1 MKPRKFF
8 LVMGALIAVFIG
20 GNVAQAQ
27 PLKSK
32 PKPFPI
38 VPATVVADTASGNIM
53 ARCGQDFVLFHAFQ
67 GTDNEVVARVVRL
80 SNDPRGRAIKYH
92 YYDGRFKLVA
102 SAVHVVADGQTDAPA
117 VLLEN
122 PPGFWRSYAYHSE
135 NSTKVIPDLAVVTVV
150 VVIRQKTQ
158 DCLLVKEVLM
168 GGKG

>member
-1 MKPRKFF
+1 MKPRKLFF
-8 LVMGALIAVFIG
+8 ILAIAVALAASS
-20 GNVAQAQ
+20 VAQAQ
-27 PLKSK
+27 SKPK

-38 VPATVVADTASGNIM
+38 VPATVVADTPSGNIM

-67 GTDNEVVARVVRL
+67 GADNEVIARIIRF
-80 SNDPRGRAIKYH
+80 SNDPRGRAVKYH

-102 SAVHVVADGQTDAPA
+102 SAVHVLADGQTDTAA
-117 VLLEN
+117 VLLKD

-135 NSTKVIPDLAVVTVV
+135 NSTKVISDLGVVTVV

-168 GGKG
+168 GGGKG